1 MTSIRDLVHKYDPKT
16 LHIKQEFD
24 IFDLSY
30 NKEDESFKVVLK
42 SDISKKK
49 HEADHLR
56 DVTFRGLR
64 DAVKTALHFHFDPQA
79 LEAAERLTILL
90 HTYKGLPDWTLEGET
105 AGIHNLV
112 QELVGKYA
120 GDVALLRID
129 RWVSE
134 LDANNQS
141 YDALSKAYTTQVSE
155 RTPFR
160 MHEVRKETD
169 KAYKAMIERV
179 NAGIIVEGEGDYTAF
194 VQEVNTL
201 VKEYNDILAQQQGR
215 RAKKK
220 EEE

>member
-1 MTSIRDLVHKYDPKT
+1 MTNIRDLVYKYDPKT
-16 LHIKQEFD
+16 LQIKQEFETFE
-24 IFDLSY
+24 ICF
-30 NKEDESFKVVLK
+30 KREDESFKIVLK

-56 DVTFRGLR
+56 DVTYRGLR
-64 DAVKTALHFHFDPQA
+64 DAIKTALHSHFDVKSV
-79 LEAAERLTILL
+79 EAAERLTILL
-90 HTYKGLPDWTLEGET
+90 HTYKGLPKWTLEGET
-105 AGIHNLV
+105 AGIHNLI
-112 QELVGKYA
+112 QELQGKYA
-120 GDVALLRID
+120 NDVSILRIEQ
-129 RWVSE
+129 WISE
-134 LDANNQS
+134 LDANNQV

-169 KAYKAMIERV
+169 KAYKAMVERV
-179 NAGIIVEGEGDYTAF
+179 NAGIIVEGEGDYVAF
-194 VQEVNTL
+194 VQEVNAL